1 MRGISQIMLEKIKE
15 IFKNFKNTKFGSFLN
30 KNKLIIS
37 LVALGL
43 ALVIVLGVALNPL
56 IDSLLLAESSSNFS
70 SELLSNL
77 SSEISSEA
85 SSSEISSIISSEVS
99 SLKPSS
105 SSSSSKVSSVTSG
118 YTIKEDYPN
127 ELKHPTSI
135 KINPTKNPEF
145 FVSPYNKTF
154 YSNIED
160 NVFMDSLIYTGY
172 NIKKHR
178 DSGRMWSYVLSGHKP
193 GLGWLS
199 KISYDYDG
207 GTSGYEVNANG
218 RPDIAKF
225 EKSDLVC
232 ASYVSYV
239 YFNYLPNVV
248 GIDTSS
254 LAQPKSPVLADAWDE
269 CGKKWIMAGYSEEIK
284 FTCRTG
290 GPEGYI
296 FTPEKEIPIGSLILC
311 EDYVNGGGEGSDWA
325 CHVSIYAGY
334 KGDGHWVYHVGNDNG
349 PEFCTIERFRYGP
362 DPVWPYRVISTP
374 KNINFAAILDLT
386 VLDKDGNPVKGVDV
400 TLTNNESK
408 IKGSVG
414 KTDSNGKL
422 SKSSINYGE
431 YTLSV
436 NGQTMP
442 ITLTAQNNSVNTI
455 TFNLK

>member
-1 MRGISQIMLEKIKE
+1 MLEKIKE
-15 IFKNFKNTKFGSFLN
+15 VFKNFKSTKFGNFLT
-30 KNKLIIS
+30 KNKLVIS
-37 LVALGL
+37 LVALSL
-43 ALVIVLGVALNPL
+43 ALIIALGVALNPL
-56 IDSLLLAESSSNFS
+56 VMQMLNPVSSSDLS
-70 SELLSNL
+70 SENL
-77 SSEISSEA
+77 SSELSSELN
-85 SSSEISSIISSEVS
+85 SIVSNETS
-99 SLKPSS
+99 SLTPPT
-105 SSSSSKVSSVTSG
+105 SSKIPSPTTS
-118 YTIKEDYPN
+118 YVIKEEYGDN
-127 ELKHPTSI
+127 LRHPTSI
-135 KINPTKNPEF
+135 KINPTNNPLF

-178 DSGRMWSYVLSGHKP
+178 ASGLMWSYVLSGKKP

-207 GTSGYEVNANG
+207 GTSGYEVTADG

-254 LAQPKSPVLADAWDE
+254 LAQPVSPVLADAWDE
-269 CGKKWIMAGYSEEIK
+269 CGKKWIQAGYSEEIK

-311 EDYVNGGGEGSDWA
+311 EDYVNGGGAGSDWA

-386 VLDKDGNPVKGVDV
+386 VLDKDGNPVKNADV
-400 TLTNNESK
+400 TLTNTQSG

-414 KTDSNGKL
+414 KTDANGKL
-422 SKSSINYGE
+422 KKSSINYGK
-431 YTLSV
+431 YTVTV
-436 NGQTMP
+436 NGQSQAV
-442 ITLTAQNNSVNTI
+442 TLTAKNNSINTV

>member
-1 MRGISQIMLEKIKE
+1 MKE
-15 IFKNFKNTKFGSFLN
+15 FLQSFKETAFFKFLDR
-30 KNKLIIS
+30 NKLVIS
-37 LVALGL
+37 LTALVL
-43 ALVIVLGVALNPL
+43 CLVIVAGVIVYPL
-56 IDSLLLAESSSNFS
+56 LKQPVSPS
-70 SELLSNL
+70 
-77 SSEISSEA
+77 SSEA
-85 SSSEISSIISSEVS
+85 PSSLLSSLIISSEEAS
-99 SLKPSS
+99 SEEAPSS
-105 SSSSSKVSSVTSG
+105 SKAPNSTTS
-118 YTIKEDYPN
+118 YVIKEEYGDN
-127 ELKHPTSI
+127 LKHPTHI
-135 KINPTKNPEF
+135 DINPTNNPLF

-178 DSGRMWSYVLSGHKP
+178 ASGLMWSYVLSGKKP

-207 GTSGYEVNANG
+207 GTSGYEVNASG

-254 LAQPKSPVLADAWDE
+254 LAQPVSPVLADAWDE
-269 CGKKWIMAGYSEEIK
+269 CGKKWIQAGYSEEIK

-296 FTPEKEIPIGSLILC
+296 FTPEKEIPIGSLIMC
-311 EDYVNGGGEGSDWA
+311 EDYVDGGGEGSDWA

-374 KNINFAAILDLT
+374 KNINFAAIIDLT
-386 VLDKDGNPVKGVDV
+386 VVDKNGNPVPNTNV
-400 TLTNNESK
+400 TLTNNDSG
-408 IKGSVG
+408 ITGVIG
-414 KTDSNGKL
+414 KTDANGKL
-422 SKSSINYGE
+422 QKSSINYGN
-431 YTLSV
+431 YTVSV
-436 NGQTMP
+436 NGTTQKV
-442 ITLTAQNNSVNTI
+442 TLTAKNNSVNKVTV
-455 TFNLK
+455 TTK

>member
-1 MRGISQIMLEKIKE
+1 MPFFIFLYSLDFLSILLYNNKTNVKLRSLSQIMLEK
-15 IFKNFKNTKFGSFLN
+15 N
-30 KNKLIIS
+30 KKIITRIS
-37 LVALGL
+37 AIVLCVALSISFSSCG
-43 ALVIVLGVALNPL
+43 
-56 IDSLLLAESSSNFS
+56 DESVTPSS
-70 SELLSNL
+70 SELITS
-77 SSEISSEA
+77 IYA
-85 SSSEISSIISSEVS
+85 SSDIPSEN
-99 SLKPSS
+99 PSS
-105 SSSSSKVSSVTSG
+105 SSSKLPTGTSSYV
-118 YTIKEDYPN
+118 IN
-127 ELKHPTSI
+127 ENYNTELRHPTHI
-135 KINPTKNPEF
+135 DINPTKNPQF
-145 FVSPYNKTF
+145 FVSPYNNTF

-178 DSGRMWSYVLSGHKP
+178 ESGLMWSYVLSGKKP

-207 GTSGYEVNANG
+207 GTSGYEVTADG

-254 LAQPKSPVLADAWDE
+254 LAQPVSPVLADAWDE

-311 EDYVNGGGEGSDWA
+311 EDYVNGGGAGSDWA

-374 KNINFAAILDLT
+374 KNINFAAIIDLT
-386 VLDKDGNPVKGVDV
+386 VKDANGNPVKNTDV
-400 TLTNNESK
+400 TLTNTDSK
-408 IKGSVG
+408 ISG
-414 KTDSNGKL
+414 KIGTTDANGKL
-422 SKSSINYGE
+422 KVSSINYGN
-431 YTLSV
+431 YSITI
-436 NGQTMP
+436 NGQSVP
-442 ITLTAQNNSVNTI
+442 VTLTAQNNSVNSI
-455 TFNLK
+455 TVTVK

>member
-1 MRGISQIMLEKIKE
+1 MLEKIKDF
-15 IFKNFKNTKFGSFLN
+15 FKNLKETKFIRFLD
-30 KNKLIIS
+30 KHKLVIS
-37 LVALGL
+37 LT
-43 ALVIVLGVALNPL
+43 ALVLCLLIVAGVIVFPL
-56 IDSLLLAESSSNFS
+56 IKQPAAPSSS
-70 SELLSNL
+70 EVI
-77 SSEISSEA
+77 SSEISSLPP
-85 SSSEISSIISSEVS
+85 SSSEAPSSSEV
-99 SLKPSS
+99 PSTAPNS
-105 SSSSSKVSSVTSG
+105 TTS
-118 YTIKEDYPN
+118 YVIKEEYGDN
-127 ELKHPTSI
+127 LKHPTHI
-135 KINPTKNPEF
+135 DINPTNNPLF

-172 NIKKHR
+172 NIKTHR
-178 DSGRMWSYVLSGHKP
+178 ASGRMWSYVLSGQKP

-207 GTSGYEVNANG
+207 GTSGYEVNAEG

-269 CGKKWIMAGYSEEIK
+269 CGKKWIQAGYSEEIK

-290 GPEGYI
+290 GPQGYI

-311 EDYVNGGGEGSDWA
+311 EDFVGNGGEGSDWA

-386 VLDKDGNPVKGVDV
+386 VLDKDGNPVKNADV
-400 TLTNNESK
+400 TLTNTDSK
-408 IKGSVG
+408 ISG
-414 KTDSNGKL
+414 KIGATDANGKV
-422 SKSSINYGE
+422 KASSINYGN
-431 YTLSV
+431 YTVSV
-436 NGQTMP
+436 NGQQQAV
-442 ITLTAQNNSVNTI
+442 TLTAKNNSVNTV